1 MKEGPYAL
9 DMTKHTLFCEDEI
22 VNELCAAKTLL
33 DTIPDRDFRNARN
46 RANPFEMIKKEIFGS
61 SRAALKMAEIDAACS
76 FWFTEA
82 AHAEQK
88 LLYFADV
95 CSGPGGFS
103 EYVL

>member
-76 FWFTEA
+76 YAPDKFSMFPMAPA
-82 AHAEQK
+82 AAN
-88 LLYFADV
+88 
-95 CSGPGGFS
+95 CMRG
-103 EYVL
+103 